1 VLTAAHAQT
10 PWVRLGRLWA
20 APAAFHMLRAAA
32 ARPAPGTAELL
43 GDLRAPSTAALL
55 DHRVAGRPLAPGAA
69 LLELAAAAGRLLA
82 GGLPG
87 VVA

>member
-1 VLTAAHAQT
+1 
-10 PWVRLGRLWA
+10 
-20 APAAFHMLRAAA
+20 MLRAAA

-43 GDLRAPSTAALL
+43 GDLRAPSAAALL